1 MQIAPG
7 AWRYALPPLAAAP
20 FALLVSV
27 PAGGVLA
34 ILGAAVLAFFRDPER
49 SPPPSGVVAPADGKI
64 SVLRREDGGVR
75 LGVFMN
81 VWNVHVVRAPT
92 GGTVAAVEH
101 TAGAYKPAFS
111 KDSDRNERVH
121 VRFTTADEN
130 ERVSDEANVEGVLTG
145 ENGEEPAGTETRS
158 KAPDNEGRSGS
169 DLGGAP
175 GTLLDVDV
183 GDEGLI
189 EEVTLIAGAFARR
202 ISPYV
207 EPEETV
213 DRGERIGHIAFGSRV
228 DVVFSRAVSID
239 DIAVEPGEKVTAG
252 ETVLLESESPI
263 SRYSD
268 VTGREE
274 TMDG

>member
-49 SPPPSGVVAPADGKI
+49 SSPPAGVVAPADGKI

-81 VWNVHVVRAPT
+81 VWNVHVARAPAS
-92 GGTVAAVEH
+92 GTIAEVEH
-101 TAGAYKPAFS
+101 TPGAYKPAFS

-121 VRFTTADEN
+121 VRFSSADEKEDVLDATDEEDTADGDDDDQ
-130 ERVSDEANVEGVLTG
+130 S
-145 ENGEEPAGTETRS
+145 PGTETRTPATDDGDHVGGGLS
-158 KAPDNEGRSGS
+158 ESGDS
-169 DLGGAP
+169 
-175 GTLLDVDV
+175 LLDVDT
-183 GDEGLI
+183 GDEDLI
-189 EEVTLIAGAFARR
+189 EEVTLVAGAFARR
-202 ISPYV
+202 ITPYV
-207 EPEETV
+207 EPEDAV

-228 DVVFSRAVSID
+228 DVVFSPPVSIE

-252 ETVLLESESPI
+252 ETVLLESEAPI
-263 SRYSD
+263 SRQSD
-268 VTGREE
+268 GTGGEE
-274 TMDG
+274 SLNG